1 VVSHGSPKPLCT
13 PLHTIPVSG
22 SAGCFSRVGSL
33 WVWKRA
39 AERHPNNISRTNPKR
54 VFSAGALRVGTPRPR
69 VCCGACTPITTTQPA
84 GAKNKVGQAPMKERE
99 AGCVG
104 GVASTRCCVLGR
116 SVSALSTPRAQEV
129 LSSAAAPRDH
139 TPPRDHAACRR
150 VHPPVSVYPCS
161 AAHEAARMMGGPG
174 RAKVLGARCD
184 HQRVGCWLSGNSLH
198 LHHRHRCRH
207 LASNGN

>member
-1 VVSHGSPKPLCT
+1 MVAQSRSAPHCIPYQSVGPLAASHVLALFGFESERPSAIPTTSHVQT
-13 PLHTIPVSG
+13 PT
-22 SAGCFSRVGSL
+22 
-33 WVWKRA
+33 
-39 AERHPNNISRTNPKR
+39 KR